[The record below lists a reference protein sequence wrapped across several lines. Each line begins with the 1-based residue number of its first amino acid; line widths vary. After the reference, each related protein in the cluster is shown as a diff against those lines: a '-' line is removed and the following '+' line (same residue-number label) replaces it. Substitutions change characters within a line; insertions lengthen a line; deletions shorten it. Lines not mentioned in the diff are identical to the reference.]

1 MKFIDFVLRLKN
13 PILNEKIKIKMFK
26 KGTKSNNILILEGN
40 SHTANFVPMV
50 NSLNLKDDF
59 YFEHKVTYLIR
70 LIIQK
75 LIHYLDIMK
84 R

>member
-1 MKFIDFVLRLKN
+1 
-13 PILNEKIKIKMFK
+13 MFK

-40 SHTANFVPMV
+40 SHKLILFNGQFIKPQR
-50 NSLNLKDDF
+50 DF